1 MKTDPPTEPIA
12 NAIMEILETLLDSP
26 GNLER
31 AAHLVQLAA
40 EIGYPLWQLDPTG
53 ANSVWLG
60 ALSHYFF
67 RLDAAIQ
74 NGWAQAEVEAQ
85 VDRIHAHLQTAN
97 AFGSPPHYTPVI
109 HNHS

>member
-60 ALSHYFF
+60 ALSQQFL
-67 RLDAAIQ
+67 RLDRAIQ

-85 VDRIHAHLQTAN
+85 VDEIHAYLQTDN
-97 AFGSPPHYTPVI
+97 GFGAQPHHTTV
-109 HNHS
+109 NH